1 MQRTIIGIFQ
11 NSVEA
16 QQAREA
22 LLTAGF
28 DYNCI
33 EINDHVDTRDDRLTD
48 GQMTDTAEKP
58 ADFLPFPAD
67 PDAETDRENRVGK
80 TGAIMTIQAEGTEQ
94 IFRATEI
101 MDDFGAMDV
110 NEFSESD

>member
-1 MQRTIIGIFQ
+1 MQKTIIGIFQ
-11 NSVEA
+11 SSTEA

-28 DYNCI
+28 DLNCI

-48 GQMTDTAEKP
+48 GQMTDTTTKSNT
-58 ADFLPFPAD
+58 FSPFPAD
-67 PDAETDRENRVGK
+67 PQAEIEREKYFGK
-80 TGAIMTIQAEGTEQ
+80 NGAIMTIQVNNTDQ
-94 IFRATEI
+94 TIRATEI

-110 NEFSESD
+110 NEFE

>member
-11 NSVEA
+11 SSAEA

-28 DYNCI
+28 DLNCV

-48 GQMTDTAEKP
+48 GQMTDTTDRTDDFVPLP
-58 ADFLPFPAD
+58 ADA
-67 PDAETDRENRVGK
+67 DAEEQREERYGNSGS
-80 TGAIMTIQAEGTEQ
+80 IMTVQVNSTEEMV
-94 IFRATEI
+94 RATEI
-101 MDDFGAMDV
+101 LDDFGAMDV
-110 NEFSESD
+110 NEFEPKE